1 MENAAVSSASLYNTA
16 RRKLMEGKPVIGGT
30 IHSNDPE
37 IYRAVAGAGFD
48 FLWIEMQHSPLG
60 YTDVARMIWAGRG
73 YPAIPFIRVP
83 DATEGD
89 IQKATDAGALGIV
102 VPMVDTPDKA
112 RAAVSFAKYPP
123 AGRRSYGNQQGAALW
138 GEAYRR
144 TFNDNLVVVAMIE
157 TPEGVAAAREIA
169 AVEGVD
175 VVFAASADLSSF
187 SGLPK
192 GHPDYE
198 AMVEKIR
205 DATLGAGKRLGG
217 PLAWRGRPGFTFFQ
231 GPPET
236 ALIHAGAAT
245 LGLPPR

>member
-1 MENAAVSSASLYNTA
+1 MENTTGSSSAVYNTA
-16 RRKLMEGKPVIGGT
+16 KRKLAAGGDVVGGT

-37 IYRAVAGAGFD
+37 IYRAVAVAGFD
-48 FLWIEMQHSPLG
+48 FLWIEMQHSPLCHS
-60 YTDVARMIWAGRG
+60 DVARMIWAGRG
-73 YPAIPFIRVP
+73 CPAIPFIRVP

-102 VPMVDTPDKA
+102 IPMVDTPEKA
-112 RAAVSFAKYPP
+112 RAAVAFAKYPP

-138 GEAYRR
+138 GADYRR

-157 TPEGVAAAREIA
+157 TPAGVAAAREIA

-187 SGLPK
+187 SGLEQ
-192 GHPDYE
+192 GDPDYE

-205 DATLGAGKRLGG
+205 DAALGAGKKLGG
-217 PLAWRGRPGFTFFQ
+217 PLAWRGRAGFTFFQ

-236 ALIHAGAAT
+236 ALIRAGASA
-245 LGLPPR
+245 LGLAAR